1 MKKSDALTGI
11 GLVGGLVLLFWA
23 MSMGSSILIFW
34 DLSSV
39 LITLCGS
46 LAAVLMTISTD
57 DLKRMGKVFIQAFKE
72 DKSSNL
78 EIISNFSAISK
89 KARREGLLSLEEDI
103 AALDDEFLKKG
114 LQMVVD
120 GIEPETIK
128 EILELEIDAMDER
141 HRGGAGIFSTWG
153 GYAPGFGMLG
163 TLIGLIQMLQNLTD
177 ATTIAQGMGKALI
190 TTFYGSLL
198 ANIFCNPIAGNLN
211 KKNEREITVR
221 QMMLEGILA
230 IQSGVNPR
238 IVEEKLI
245 TYLDPN
251 ERLEYLKNNEES
263 SEGVA

>member
-89 KARREGLLSLEEDI
+89 
-103 AALDDEFLKKG
+103 
-114 LQMVVD
+114 
-120 GIEPETIK
+120 
-128 EILELEIDAMDER
+128 
-141 HRGGAGIFSTWG
+141 
-153 GYAPGFGMLG
+153 
-163 TLIGLIQMLQNLTD
+163 
-177 ATTIAQGMGKALI
+177 
-190 TTFYGSLL
+190 
-198 ANIFCNPIAGNLN
+198 
-211 KKNEREITVR
+211 
-221 QMMLEGILA
+221 
-230 IQSGVNPR
+230 
-238 IVEEKLI
+238 
-245 TYLDPN
+245 
-251 ERLEYLKNNEES
+251 
-263 SEGVA
+263 